1 MIGKMTQ
8 TKRYHFNLAF
18 SLKGKL
24 HIQKLFTLDMKSKY
38 GKDLDKDFLSKM
50 GEINDQMRVSFFK
63 IISSHRYFIWFS

>member
-8 TKRYHFNLAF
+8 TKRYRFNLAF

-50 GEINDQMRVSFFK
+50 GEINDQMRVSF
-63 IISSHRYFIWFS
+63 